1 MHRITCTVF
10 FEDPFWVGVCE
21 RYIGGAYSCAKVTF
35 GAEPS
40 EAEVWAFVLERFG
53 SLAFSEP
60 VSGTQKPQTAANP
73 KRMQRQAARAVAA
86 EGIGTKAQ
94 QALKSQYEA
103 GKQEHKALSRAERLA
118 EDQRRFLQRQDKKKA
133 KHRGH

>member
-1 MHRITCTVF
+1 METIAFTVF

-21 RYIGGAYSCAKVTF
+21 RYTGDAYSCAKVTF

-53 SLAFSEP
+53 SLAFSKP
-60 VSGTQKPQTAANP
+60 VPGTQKPQTAANP

-103 GKQEHKALSRAERLA
+103 GKLQSMILQAKKYCILA
-118 EDQRRFLQRQDKKKA
+118 INTRKEITSFS
-133 KHRGH
+133 

>member
-1 MHRITCTVF
+1 METIAFTVF

-21 RYIGGAYSCAKVTF
+21 RYTGGAYSCAKVTF

-40 EAEVWAFVLERFG
+40 EAEVWAFVLERYG
-53 SLAFSEP
+53 ALIFSAPTTCE
-60 VSGTQKPQTAANP
+60 TKPQGCANP
-73 KRMQRQAARAVAA
+73 KRMQRQAARAVAG